1 VEKEQREQN
10 TFLQK
15 LNEEWKLL
23 WRERFDDKSGA
34 EGVAAR
40 DYPLVLVERGC
51 VVFAVRDAKTP
62 SFSDVVN
69 HWAAQGKVYAPDPA
83 SGGWGKFIR
92 KHVKRVT
99 PSTDTS
105 FKEKQTSRQR
115 QQSKKG
121 RERLASHT
129 VAVELLGGM
138 NRECGDEKSP
148 QAILECTC
156 TCEEMA

>member
-23 WRERFDDKSGA
+23 WRERFDDKSRA
-34 EGVAAR
+34 EGVAVR

-83 SGGWGKFIR
+83 SGGWGEVYSEAREKGDSFYRHKFQR
-92 KHVKRVT
+92 EADQPSETTVK
-99 PSTDTS
+99 
-105 FKEKQTSRQR
+105 E
-115 QQSKKG
+115 G
-121 RERLASHT
+121 RERLASCT
-129 VAVELLGGM
+129 VA
-138 NRECGDEKSP
+138 RAS
-148 QAILECTC
+148 
-156 TCEEMA
+156 